1 MSTSKIRKSVVR
13 SLDSD
18 SPTRPYA
25 GQLTRQ
31 KLTPI
36 PFTPE
41 RGAAVEDDGAAL
53 TKAGRTFREVIAD
66 VQGVD
71 VTAVDLGIVR
81 LFEALNAD
89 TDVNLAGLSRPMTRR
104 TEFGTLTTVQVV
116 VNTPLLMPWLI
127 NGRALRRLAAK
138 VRGETAVLTAA
149 HDHDMLS
156 LPVMDIAEVDQ
167 VMSLVSA
174 QRELLGFDAYKT
186 ATPPGRL
193 MESLAVNGVLDPPD
207 VVFAQLSGPDGSCW
221 TAQTIEGTQRLFGS
235 QHLLELLSDR
245 DVNGLLTRRWLEDGG
260 RLRDLTPVDLAELP
274 EQLTFPDSEAAAA
287 QYFPGRDVSTWLD
300 TVATERVEA
309 IAWQLLRTM
318 TINLVISVEPSDRT
332 CAQYDQPIAATIQE
346 FIRAY
351 HVHGKAKTEWS
362 GDDVDGLAAISVI
375 DRFTDQGR
383 IEPWRRRAWLGQ
395 DKLAWDGPFGGIAA
409 DANRLVET
417 VRLIAGLTVQG
428 ACPSPDGEPSLAA
441 VDAVLRENSVRV
453 HAHERARVAT
463 AQAIMVLDYYATGSE
478 NQVKAALQATF
489 RDPLFWNT
497 DKHKAGNWVEM
508 LGVPIAELTDKALA
522 ELDGL
527 PQDFDVVTDCG
538 PAQRALAALGATA
551 LIVNPVLLKEDQ
563 ALTRTGRGG
572 GGKATNVS
580 AADPSSLV
588 KKMIVDRRGLQQLE
602 NAVSSLVAGRTPS
615 PPADPID
622 EFRLTDFVL
631 REMWLGSGRRDP
643 DETEQSATATFQRL
657 LRDMLEIQQAQ
668 VAAAEE
674 LRTKTRYELQHGEE
688 PAEDHD
694 VTDEDGDV
702 LYQVVGIAADV
713 ADQARAALRLLD
725 EFFLMGKAYGEA
737 ANRYGNR

>member
-1 MSTSKIRKSVVR
+1 MSTSKVRKSIVR

-18 SPTRPYA
+18 SATRPYV
-25 GQLTRQ
+25 GQIRPH
-31 KLTPI
+31 KLVPI

-41 RGAAVEDDGAAL
+41 HGAVVEDDGVPL
-53 TKAGRTFREVIAD
+53 TKAGRTFREVVATAQDI
-66 VQGVD
+66 D

-81 LFEALNAD
+81 LFEALNAN
-89 TDVNLAGLSRPMTRR
+89 TDLNLAGLSRPMTRR

-116 VNTPLLMPWLI
+116 VNTPLLLPWLI

-138 VRGETAVLTAA
+138 LRGETTVLTAA
-149 HDHDMLS
+149 HDHDQLA

-186 ATPPGRL
+186 GTPPGRL

-207 VVFAQLSGPDGSCW
+207 VVFAQLTTPDGSCW

-235 QHLLELLSDR
+235 QHLLELLSGR
-245 DVNGLLTRRWLEDGG
+245 DVTGLLTRRWLESGN
-260 RLRDLTPVDLAELP
+260 RLRDLTGADLADLP
-274 EQLTFPDSEAAAA
+274 EQLTFPDSEAAA
-287 QYFPGRDVSTWLD
+287 QYFPGRDVTTWLD
-300 TVATERVEA
+300 TVATDRVEA

-318 TINLVISVEPSDRT
+318 TINLVIAVEPSERT
-332 CAQYDQPIAATIQE
+332 RDQYDQPIAATIQE

-375 DRFTDQGR
+375 DRFTDQER

-395 DKLAWDGPFGGIAA
+395 DKLTWDGPVGGSGA
-409 DANRLVET
+409 DANRLLET

-428 ACPSPDGEPSLAA
+428 ACPSPGGEPSLAA

-497 DKHKAGNWVEM
+497 EKHKAGNWTDM
-508 LGVPIAELTDKALA
+508 LGVPIAELTDKAVA
-522 ELDGL
+522 ELAGL

-551 LIVNPVLLKEDQ
+551 LIVNPVLLKADQ

-580 AADPSSLV
+580 AADPSSLI
-588 KKMIVDRRGLQQLE
+588 KKMIVDRRGLQQLH
-602 NAVSSLVAGRTPS
+602 NAVISLVAGRTPS
-615 PPADPID
+615 APADPLE
-622 EFRLTDFVL
+622 EFELTDFAL
-631 REMWLGSGRRDP
+631 REMWLGSGRRGP

-688 PAEDHD
+688 PGETDD
-694 VTDEDGDV
+694 VADEDADV
-702 LYQVVGIAADV
+702 LYEVVGIAADV

-725 EFFLMGKAYGEA
+725 EFFLMGKAYGET